1 MTPAP
6 RHPAGAFPKGTLM
19 QLITPFLA
27 LLQGGVVLTLR
38 LSATAGGN
46 IQLAILPHGKDSA
59 TGVALPPRALV
70 GTAQELDDNLEA
82 YLQKYA
88 ASVARV
94 ADIVAGADAEL
105 QAIEQAASAQARK
118 AVADRG
124 RSKASARAGGGAQ
137 PGPPTG
143 NDDQESEDEAP
154 LLSTRCGTPASGAAS
169 DSVPAA
175 PGDGMSQELFVS

>member
-1 MTPAP
+1 
-6 RHPAGAFPKGTLM
+6 M
-19 QLITPFLA
+19 QLITPFLT

-46 IQLAILPHGKDSA
+46 IQLDILPQGKDSA

-70 GTAQELDDNLEA
+70 GTAQELDDHLEA

-105 QAIEQAASAQARK
+105 QAIEQAASAQAHK

-124 RSKASARAGGGAQ
+124 RSKGSARVAGSAQAAPLTGGDADE
-137 PGPPTG
+137 
-143 NDDQESEDEAP
+143 NEDDPP
-154 LLSTRCGTPASGAAS
+154 LLSTRSGTPASGGAV

-175 PGDGMSQELFVS
+175 SGDGMSQALFVS

>member
-1 MTPAP
+1 
-6 RHPAGAFPKGTLM
+6 M
-19 QLITPFLA
+19 QLITPFLT

-46 IQLAILPHGKDSA
+46 IQLDILPHGKDSS

-105 QAIEQAASAQARK
+105 QAIEQAASTQARK

-124 RSKASARAGGGAQ
+124 RTKDSSRAAGSAQAA
-137 PGPPTG
+137 PPTG
-143 NDDQESEDEAP
+143 DDEHESEDETP
-154 LLSTRCGTPASGAAS
+154 LLSTRSGTPASGSAAT
-169 DSVPAA
+169 A
-175 PGDGMSQELFVS
+175 DGMSQELFVS